1 MERGRALP
9 IKCSVS
15 DPLPPS
21 AALPLT
27 EGETASEASG
37 GGQFRIVILA
47 IVFFLLLGGGQT
59 SAHKP
64 VTSKYDY
71 NRDVFPL
78 LREHCAR
85 CHAKGGP
92 GPMSLMTYADA
103 VPWAVSIR
111 DELSAG
117 RMPPWPVDP
126 TSPRVKGGHPINA
139 RDLNTIIVW
148 ASGGTPEG
156 DTGAKLPAVTFN
168 PQWKLG
174 PPDLEIPMDAE
185 HTVAPGVIEDTYE
198 GSLPVNVTS
207 TKWVKA
213 ADLMPGAASI
223 VREALISIENGP
235 VLALWQPGTETTAAS
250 NGPAFRLTPGSK
262 IHLLVHYK
270 KHFDQ
275 EQNAVSD
282 KSTIGLYFTDTPPS
296 GGELRSFVIDPPR
309 AAGGPTAPPLSLGTF
324 SGALAEPARIVALR
338 PLLDRAYESLNV
350 DAITP
355 SGTHVPL
362 LRLHGPR
369 PQWLQRY
376 WLQEPV
382 DLARGSEIKITLTP
396 LSEYSEEPKV
406 TKQLPLQM
414 ALDYI
419 PQ

>member
-1 MERGRALP
+1 ML
-9 IKCSVS
+9 
-15 DPLPPS
+15 
-21 AALPLT
+21 
-27 EGETASEASG
+27 
-37 GGQFRIVILA
+37 VILLA
-47 IVFFLLLGGGQT
+47 VVFLLLLGGGPT

-71 NRDVFPL
+71 NRDVFPV
-78 LREHCAR
+78 LREHCGR
-85 CHAKGGP
+85 CHVKGGP

-126 TSPRVKGGHPINA
+126 TSPAIKGGHPINS
-139 RDLNTIIVW
+139 RDINTILVW

-156 DTGAKLPAVTFN
+156 NTEAKLPAVTFN

-174 PPDLEIPMDAE
+174 PPDLAIPMDAE
-185 HTVAPGVIEDTYE
+185 YSVAPGKIEETYE
-198 GSLPVNVTS
+198 TSLPVNVTS
-207 TKWVKA
+207 TKWIKA

-223 VREALISIENGP
+223 VRDAAISIENGP
-235 VLALWQPGTETTAAS
+235 VLALWQAGSEPMAAPT
-250 NGPAFRLTPGSK
+250 GAAIRLAPGSK
-262 IHLLVHYK
+262 MHLLIHYK

-275 EQNAVSD
+275 EQSAVSD
-282 KSTIGLYFTDTPPS
+282 RSTIGLYFTDPPAA
-296 GGELRSFVIDPPR
+296 GRELQSFVI
-309 AAGGPTAPPLSLGTF
+309 GSSGSSTF
-324 SGALAEPARIVALR
+324 SDKLPESARIVALR
-338 PLLDRAYESLNV
+338 PMLDRAYESLNV

-355 SGTHVPL
+355 SGARVPL

-382 DLARGSEIKITLTP
+382 DLVSGSEIKVTLTP
-396 LSEYSEEPKV
+396 LSDYSDEPRV
-406 TKQLPLQM
+406 TKQIPLQM

>member
-1 MERGRALP
+1 
-9 IKCSVS
+9 VS

-156 DTGAKLPAVTFN
+156 NTELKLPAVTFS

-174 PPDLEIPMDAE
+174 PPDLEIPMDGE
-185 HTVAPGVIEDTYE
+185 RTVAPGTIEEIYE
-198 GSLPVNVTS
+198 SSLPVNVTGAR
-207 TKWVKA
+207 WVRA

-223 VREALISIENGP
+223 VRDAVISIENGP
-235 VLALWQPGTETTAAS
+235 VLALWQPGSDTTAAPD
-250 NGPAFRLTPGSK
+250 GAAFRLAPGSK
-262 IHLLVHYK
+262 IHLVVHYK

-275 EQNAVSD
+275 EQLAVSD
-282 KSTIGLYFTDTPPS
+282 KSTIGLYFTDAPPS
-296 GGELRSFVIDPPR
+296 GRELQSLVIDP
-309 AAGGPTAPPLSLGTF
+309 GTF
-324 SGALAEPARIVALR
+324 SGTVAEPARVVALR
-338 PLLDRAYESLNV
+338 PILDRAYESLNV
-350 DAITP
+350 EAITP
-355 SGTHVPL
+355 SGAHVPL

>member
-1 MERGRALP
+1 MNRYP
-9 IKCSVS
+9 FTV
-15 DPLPPS
+15 
-21 AALPLT
+21 
-27 EGETASEASG
+27 
-37 GGQFRIVILA
+37 LA
-47 IVFFLLLGGGQT
+47 IVFLLLVGGGHT

-78 LREHCAR
+78 LREHCGR
-85 CHAKGGP
+85 CHVKGGP

-126 TSPRVKGGHPINA
+126 TSPAVKGAHPINS
-139 RDLNTIIVW
+139 RDINTIIVW

-198 GSLPVNVTS
+198 RSLPVNVTS
-207 TKWVKA
+207 TKWVRA
-213 ADLMPGAASI
+213 ADLMPGAPSI
-223 VREALISIENGP
+223 VRDALISIENGP
-235 VLALWQPGTETTAAS
+235 LLALWQPGTETMAVP
-250 NGPAFRLTPGSK
+250 NGAVFRLAPGSK
-262 IHLLVHYK
+262 INLLVHYK

-282 KSTIGLYFTDTPPS
+282 KSTIGLYFTDPPPS
-296 GGELRSFVIDPPR
+296 GGELRSFVIDPPK
-309 AAGGPTAPPLSLGTF
+309 AAGGPTSTSPPFTLGTF
-324 SGALAEPARIVALR
+324 SHALAEPARIVALR
-338 PLLDRAYESLNV
+338 PMLDRAYESLSV
-350 DAITP
+350 DAMTP
-355 SGTHVPL
+355 SGAHLPL

-376 WLQEPV
+376 WLQQPV
-382 DLARGSEIKITLTP
+382 ELASGSEIKVTITP
-396 LSEYSEEPKV
+396 LSDYSEEPKV
-406 TKQLPLQM
+406 TKQVPLQM
-414 ALDYI
+414 ALDYV